1 MGRKEPGTYWCHPHP
16 HHLLALPRAQG
27 HPYLCATL
35 PFLMS
40 EMVRGSPRFLLAAG
54 KREVMTLTYDDLSL
68 GGGKD
73 WGMGA
78 KPHALLPLVWLGG
91 SEQITLPLCASV
103 SPLQNEY
110 NATDL
115 IEMS

>member
-1 MGRKEPGTYWCHPHP
+1 
-16 HHLLALPRAQG
+16 
-27 HPYLCATL
+27 
-35 PFLMS
+35 MS

-54 KREVMTLTYDDLSL
+54 RREAMTLTFDDLSL
-68 GGGKD
+68 GRGKD
-73 WGMGA
+73 WGMDV
-78 KPHALLPLVWLGG
+78 KPHTLLPTGVWLGG
-91 SEQITLPLCASV
+91 CEQMILPLCASV